1 MRLQRIILSGLSC
14 LYILCFLLSTLW
26 QTKSYACERSLC
38 NSTQPLAMVLA
49 ETYYET
55 SAPLCGMVLSD
66 TITESLEP
74 IFGLVMQNTST
85 ESFSIDQ
92 CIYSVTDIKSGFYDY
107 TVNKATTSYIV
118 NLLYY
123 LLYIP
128 KYNVQNLARNSRLK
142 IERHYIRR
150 HQFKI
155 YLKRYQIYTF
165 FEIEDFKPQRF
176 FFIVCFQDRFIRTY
190 LQVFGGGANK
200 EKKEKKKS
208 KKKEE
213 PKKRTWTGKE
223 LNEYKLSSMAPL
235 NDDDEYRIAAYIDKQ
250 DRHLFEKLVILPI
263 PVSILVK
270 RGSKDFLADV
280 ALSHKVIS
288 NK

>member
-150 HQFKI
+150 HQFKT

-176 FFIVCFQDRFIRTY
+176 F
-190 LQVFGGGANK
+190 L
-200 EKKEKKKS
+200 
-208 KKKEE
+208 
-213 PKKRTWTGKE
+213 
-223 LNEYKLSSMAPL
+223 
-235 NDDDEYRIAAYIDKQ
+235 
-250 DRHLFEKLVILPI
+250 
-263 PVSILVK
+263 
-270 RGSKDFLADV
+270 
-280 ALSHKVIS
+280 
-288 NK
+288 